1 MDKRIYFDEE
11 TDRRLLEA
19 KSKEE
24 VMAIIATTP
33 AAAKLADKA
42 DLIIA
47 EISRLKNS
55 VDEEIGIDD
64 IDEVAGGAKCTAVYL
79 SESEECVAT
88 FYLEDMTSCHYC
100 WSNDQCGVA
109 SEFEYHYTKYSNCR
123 KGGKH
128 IWVDGEYRF
137 MCINGQGTP
146 ENYSTL
152 GHECQK
158 CQLRIEHNKYWYNS

>member
-33 AAAKLADKA
+33 AAEKLADKA

-64 IDEVAGGAKCTAVYL
+64 LDEVAGGATISAEWPVNL
-79 SESEECVAT
+79 SITTPSIRIAARAAN
-88 FYLEDMTSCHYC
+88 TS
-100 WSNDQCGVA
+100 G
-109 SEFEYHYTKYSNCR
+109 
-123 KGGKH
+123 
-128 IWVDGEYRF
+128 
-137 MCINGQGTP
+137 
-146 ENYSTL
+146 
-152 GHECQK
+152 
-158 CQLRIEHNKYWYNS
+158 